1 MKTNRFNLPSFAP
14 WLVLILSFVATFFG
28 WQAVRDDDVS
38 DTEVKFQAEVAEHV
52 TAIEHRMLAYEQI
65 LRAGVAF
72 INSSDEVT
80 RQEWKTFADNLRVQK
95 NYPGTLGY
103 AYSIFVP
110 HDEVAAHEAR
120 MQAEGFSNYRIRSID
135 PELLPTAIIYIEPMN
150 SRNREAIGYNMFKEP
165 NRLAAMTRAV
175 ETGNAALAG
184 RVTLV
189 QENKGPVQAGTLMY
203 LPVYKKGAS
212 LETVA
217 NRWSAIIGVVYAP
230 LRMGDLMAGILG
242 DRQSFIDLHIFDGDS
257 MDESNLMHDSD
268 GVLNHSEESEL
279 HRTEVVEIAGRKWTL
294 DFHSTPQFVAT
305 LDHTRPWMVA
315 IGGTFG
321 SLLLF
326 GFVHGLTRARSRAV
340 ELAEQMT
347 VELRT
352 SEAQKTAILDTAVNA
367 IVTMGADRLIRTF
380 NPAAEKLFGYTAAE
394 VIGQN
399 VKMLMPEPYHTEH
412 DGYVARHIETGERRI
427 IGHGREVV
435 GRRKDGSTFPL
446 WLSVG
451 SAMLGKER
459 LFVWCIVDI
468 TERRKADEEIR
479 KLSLA
484 VEQSPSVVIITDTD
498 GNIIY
503 TNPRFTEVTG
513 YTAAEVLGRNPRL
526 LKTGHTPSEGYATIW
541 QTLLAGVI
549 WRGEMLNR
557 KKNDDLYWAAVAIA
571 PIRDKSGVITGFV
584 SLQEDITVRKE
595 AEAQLVAAKEAAEE
609 SNRAKSDFL
618 NTMSHELRTPLTV
631 ILGYLPLIIAAR
643 DKIPAGKKLA
653 ALLAEQP
660 EALTEFEKFAG
671 QISKMTG
678 EVKKN
683 GDHLLVLINDI
694 LDLSKIE
701 AGKLTLS
708 RENLPASRVVQS
720 VIDALRDRAE
730 AKGLHLTGEAGEEQI
745 FADEVRLKQIFLNL
759 VGNAVKFTET
769 GEIRITTRQLDK
781 FVEFAV
787 TDTGPGIPPNQLE
800 AIFDR
805 FTQVDNTS
813 TRKAGGT
820 GLGLTITRQLVT
832 LHGGTV
838 RVESEEGVGSSFIFT
853 IPLAEKGV

>member
-1 MKTNRFNLPSFAP
+1 MKTPRFNLPGFAP
-14 WLVLILSFVATFFG
+14 WLVLTLGFIATFVG
-28 WQAVRDDDVS
+28 WQAVRDDDTS
-38 DTEVKFQAEVAEHV
+38 DTAVKFEAEVVGHI
-52 TAIEHRMLAYEQI
+52 TAIQNRMLAYEQI

-72 INSSDEVT
+72 TNSSDEVT
-80 RQEWKTFADNLRVQK
+80 RQEWKTFVDNLRVQK

-120 MQAEGFSNYRIRSID
+120 MQAEGFSDYRIRPID
-135 PELLPTAIIYIEPMN
+135 PRLPPTAIIYLEPLN
-150 SRNREAIGYNMFKEP
+150 DRNRAAIGYNMFKEP

-203 LPVYKKGAS
+203 LPVYKKGVS

-217 NRWSAIIGVVYAP
+217 DRWAAIVGVVYAP
-230 LRMGDLMAGILG
+230 LRMNDLMNGILG
-242 DRQSFIDLHIFDGDS
+242 DRQNFIDLHIFDGDS
-257 MDESNLMHDSD
+257 MDEANLMHDSD
-268 GVLNHSEESEL
+268 GVLNHAEKNEL
-279 HRTEVVEIAGRKWTL
+279 HRTEVVEIAGQKWTL
-294 DFHSTPQFVAT
+294 DFHATPKFIAAF
-305 LDHTRPWMVA
+305 DHTRPWIVA

-326 GFVHGLTRARSRAV
+326 GFVYGLTRARGRAV

-347 VELRT
+347 MELRT
-352 SEAQKTAILDTAVNA
+352 SEAQKTVILDTAVNA

-380 NPAAEKLFGYTAAE
+380 NPAAEQLFGYTADE
-394 VIGQN
+394 VLGRN
-399 VKMLMPEPYHTEH
+399 VNILMPEPYHTEH
-412 DGYVARHIETGERRI
+412 DKYVADHIQTGEKKI
-427 IGHGREVV
+427 IGSGREVI
-435 GRRKDGSTFPL
+435 GRRKDGTTFPL

-451 SAMLGKER
+451 SAMLGEER
-459 LFVWCIVDI
+459 LFVGCIVDI
-468 TERRKADEEIR
+468 SERKMAEEKIR
-479 KLSLA
+479 TLSLA
-484 VEQSPSVVIITDTD
+484 VEQSPSVVIITNPA
-498 GNIIY
+498 GSIIY

-513 YTAAEVLGRNPRL
+513 YTAAEVLGQNPRL
-526 LKTGHTPSEGYATIW
+526 LKTGHTPLEGYATIW
-541 QTLLAGVI
+541 QTLLVGEI

-571 PIRDKSGVITGFV
+571 PIRDESGAITGFV

-595 AEAQLVAAKEAAEE
+595 AESQLIAAKEAAEQ

-631 ILGYLPLIIAAR
+631 ILGYLPLLIAAR
-643 DKIPAGKKLA
+643 NKIPAGKKLA

-660 EALTEFEKFAG
+660 EALAEFEKFVG

-683 GDHLLVLINDI
+683 GDHLLTLINDI

-701 AGKLTLS
+701 AGKLTLN
-708 RENLPASRVVQS
+708 RENFPAKQVVQG
-720 VIDALRDRAE
+720 VIDALHDRAE
-730 AKGLHLTGEAGEEQI
+730 AKGLHLTGEAGEEKI
-745 FADEVRLKQIFLNL
+745 FADEVRVKQIFFNL

-769 GEIRITTRQLDK
+769 GEITITTRQLGN

-787 TDTGPGIPPNQLE
+787 TDTGPGIPSDQLE

-838 RVESEEGVGSSFIFT
+838 RVESQEGVGSTFIFT
-853 IPLAEKGV
+853 IPLAGEE